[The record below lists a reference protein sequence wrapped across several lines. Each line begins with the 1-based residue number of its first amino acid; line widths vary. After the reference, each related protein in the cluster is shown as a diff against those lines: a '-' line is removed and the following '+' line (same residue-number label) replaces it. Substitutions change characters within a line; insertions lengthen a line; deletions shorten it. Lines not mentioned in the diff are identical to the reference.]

1 MLDLSRAEI
10 EAAVD
15 LDRAFV
21 ALEEGFK
28 AAAAGQVQMPPV
40 GYLGFPAHNGD
51 CHIKFGPSSAI
62 SPAIRSSS

>member
-51 CHIKFGPSSAI
+51 CHITVSYTHLDVYKRQG
-62 SPAIRSSS
+62 